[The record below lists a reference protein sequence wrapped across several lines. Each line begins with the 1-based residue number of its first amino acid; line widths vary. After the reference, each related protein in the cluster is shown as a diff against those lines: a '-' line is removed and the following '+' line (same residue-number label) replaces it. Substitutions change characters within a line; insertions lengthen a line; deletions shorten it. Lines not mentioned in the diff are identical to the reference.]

1 MNSLFEDLKKGLQEA
16 INFEKGECSA
26 KEESF
31 ILFEDGEIVSC
42 EGEKSLD
49 FSQKI
54 L

>member
-1 MNSLFEDLKKGLQEA
+1 MDSVFEDLKAGLQEA
-16 INFEKGECSA
+16 IDFEKGECST

-42 EGEKSLD
+42 EGEKPLD
-49 FSQKI
+49 FSQKK